1 MSKVLV
7 IGSNGQ
13 LGNEF
18 KQLINLYQNL
28 SFFFVDLPDIDITN
42 EKSILSVFNKSKP
55 DYIVN
60 CAAYTAV
67 DKAESEAELATLV
80 NVTGPELLAKNA
92 NAINAKLFHIST
104 DYVFDGTSHK
114 PYIESDAIN
123 PISIYGK
130 TKADGELRVVA
141 ESAHSVVIRTSW
153 LYSKFGNNFVK
164 TMIRLGAERDRLNVV
179 FDQIG
184 TPTWARDLA
193 NYIISMIE
201 SKLVLNSDHRIFHYS
216 NEGIASW
223 YDFASEIMRIKELN
237 CSVYPILAKEY
248 PTPAARPHFS
258 VMEKTKIKQTYNMF
272 IPHWKDSLINCLSE
286 F

>member
-18 KQLINLYQNL
+18 KQLKNLYQNL
-28 SFFFVDLPDIDITN
+28 NFVFVDLPDIDITN

-55 DYIVN
+55 AYIVN

-92 NAINAKLFHIST
+92 NAFNAKLFHIST
-104 DYVFDGTSHK
+104 DFVFDGTSHK

-164 TMIRLGAERDRLNVV
+164 TMIRLGGERDRLNVV

-193 NYIISMIE
+193 NCIITMIE

-216 NEGIASW
+216 NEGVASW

-248 PTPAARPHFS
+248 PTSAARPNFS
-258 VMEKTKIKQTYNMF
+258 VMDKTYVKEIYKIS

>member
-1 MSKVLV
+1 MSKVIV

-18 KQLINLYQNL
+18 KHLNILYQNL
-28 SFFFVDLPDIDITN
+28 NFVFVDLPDIDITN
-42 EKSILSVFNKSKP
+42 EESILSVFEETKP

-67 DKAESEAELATLV
+67 DKAESETELATLV
-80 NVTGPELLAKNA
+80 NVTGPGLLAKHA
-92 NAINAKLFHIST
+92 NAFNAKLFHIST
-104 DYVFDGTSHK
+104 DFVFDGTSHK

-130 TKADGELRVVA
+130 TKADGELKVIA
-141 ESAHSVVIRTSW
+141 ESANSIVIRTSW
-153 LYSKFGNNFVK
+153 LYSKFGHNFVK
-164 TMIRLGAERDRLNVV
+164 TMIRLGEERDTLNVV

-193 NYIISMIE
+193 ICIITMIE

-216 NEGIASW
+216 NEGVASW

-237 CSVYPILAKEY
+237 CLVYPILAKEY

-258 VMEKTKIKQTYNMF
+258 VMDKTYIKETYNRS